1 MRKYFPPLFILS
13 SSSSYVL
20 FRETFVLWFFLP
32 LCLRGHFINTGIRVM
47 LKKLQL
53 VYEKSFQSL
62 CVGAQSTVE
71 LSSFIPGNLTVIWVN
86 KRHFTVIYTHIHV
99 KIVSI
104 SAAWEKFRKWDSS
117 VFYRPSLEEQW
128 IRTLPSIQ
136 TDHIPH
142 KYGGFRDDIL
152 QLLTGFTSKEN
163 GQASPKKGTII
174 NFSFYFKWKKNLLYA
189 DYSNIFEWFNLKK
202 FYLA

>member
-1 MRKYFPPLFILS
+1 
-13 SSSSYVL
+13 
-20 FRETFVLWFFLP
+20 
-32 LCLRGHFINTGIRVM
+32 M
-47 LKKLQL
+47 LYK
-53 VYEKSFQSL
+53 
-62 CVGAQSTVE
+62 
-71 LSSFIPGNLTVIWVN
+71 
-86 KRHFTVIYTHIHV
+86 
-99 KIVSI
+99 
-104 SAAWEKFRKWDSS
+104 
-117 VFYRPSLEEQW
+117 
-128 IRTLPSIQ
+128 Q

-174 NFSFYFKWKKNLLYA
+174 NFSFYFKGKKHLLYA